1 MTTRDKSILTGLYL
15 SKFNEIGLKEL
26 DLNSFQ
32 QAFNILGYSLGV
44 KPATIKNYWDEFDP
58 LFPNNR
64 KGWHKRAI
72 REYCKKIYDE
82 FNDLSF
88 DDFSDLI
95 KSFLIQ
101 SYELEKFIRKI
112 EKKDYSQS
120 IAKRLL
126 TGKAAEEYF
135 KSTYKKIDIFASL
148 NLSDTTQMACGFD
161 YKLSLQSDFYCVEVK
176 GLNELKGG
184 IQLTQK
190 EFDIARKLKSKYCL
204 FIVKNF
210 KEKPLH
216 EFVFDPLNSRL
227 EFKEIKRDVVQT
239 TYNTSIW

>member
-1 MTTRDKSILTGLYL
+1 
-15 SKFNEIGLKEL
+15 
-26 DLNSFQ
+26 
-32 QAFNILGYSLGV
+32 
-44 KPATIKNYWDEFDP
+44 
-58 LFPNNR
+58 
-64 KGWHKRAI
+64 
-72 REYCKKIYDE
+72 
-82 FNDLSF
+82 
-88 DDFSDLI
+88 
-95 KSFLIQ
+95 
-101 SYELEKFIRKI
+101 
-112 EKKDYSQS
+112 
-120 IAKRLL
+120 
-126 TGKAAEEYF
+126 
-135 KSTYKKIDIFASL
+135 
-148 NLSDTTQMACGFD
+148 MACGFD

-239 TYNTSIW
+239 TYNTSI